1 MARWFGRSR
10 SRGNDKAGDAAE
22 HEHLEPLGVSD
33 DLRLAYGRTGDPKLL
48 RGSIQ
53 AAELALEVYPVT
65 DVRHA
70 AALSSLCMLHRLSWE
85 RDHGTADLIKAIDY
99 GRQAVDKSPPGDP
112 ELPRHMSSLAT
123 ALQEAYDRTEDEES
137 IDEAIALYR
146 GCLDLLPTGGGT
158 GQGEERVGQESN
170 LANSLLRKGR
180 KSGDSA
186 ILNEAAEHA
195 RAALRDTPDGH
206 PMHAVRLVNLG
217 GVLLG
222 LVQNG
227 HPEHIGEAEDMYTQ
241 GLRELPAGHPA
252 SAGVRQTLAMI
263 LGLRIQFGI

>member
-1 MARWFGRSR
+1 MAKWFGRSR
-10 SRGNDKAGDAAE
+10 PRSNDRAGAAAE
-22 HEHLEPLGVSD
+22 SEHLEPLGVSD

-48 RGSIQ
+48 RGSLQ
-53 AAELALEVYPVT
+53 AAELAVEVYPVD

-85 RDHGTADLIKAIDY
+85 RDRSAPDLIKAVDY
-99 GRQAVDKSPPGDP
+99 GRQAVDKSPPGDL

-123 ALQEAYDRTEDEES
+123 ALQEVYDSTEDEES

-146 GCLDLLPTGGGT
+146 GCLDLMPKGST
-158 GQGEERVGQESN
+158 GQGEQRVGQESN

-180 KSGDSA
+180 ANGDEGV
-186 ILNEAAEHA
+186 LNEAAQHA
-195 RAALRDTPDGH
+195 RAALRDTPDDH
-206 PMHAVRLVNLG
+206 PMHPIRLVNLG

-227 HPEHIGEAEDMYTQ
+227 HHEHMGAAEDMYAR
-241 GLRELPAGHPA
+241 GLRELPVGHPA
-252 SAGVRQTLAMI
+252 RAGVEQSLGVI
-263 LGLRIQFGI
+263 QGLRKQFDI

>member
-1 MARWFGRSR
+1 MARWFGRSK
-10 SRGNDKAGDAAE
+10 SRGNDKAGSAAE
-22 HEHLEPLGVSD
+22 SEHLEPLGVAD

-53 AAELALEVYPVT
+53 ASELAVEVYPVT

-70 AALSSLCMLHRLSWE
+70 AALSSLCVLHRLSWE

-99 GRQAVDKSPPGDP
+99 GRQAVDKSPPSDP

-146 GCLDLLPTGGGT
+146 GCLHLMPTGGSA
-158 GQGEERVGQESN
+158 GQAEQRAGQESN
-170 LANSLLRKGR
+170 LADSLLRKGR
-180 KSGDSA
+180 KSGGA
-186 ILNEAAEHA
+186 ILDEAAEHA
-195 RAALRDTPDGH
+195 RAALRDTPEDH

-217 GVLLG
+217 DVLLG
-222 LVQNG
+222 LVQHG
-227 HPEHIGEAEDMYTQ
+227 HPEHNDEAEDMYAR
-241 GLRELPAGHPA
+241 GLRELPADHPA
-252 SAGVRQTLAMI
+252 RGSVEQTLATI
-263 LGLRIQFGI
+263 KDLREQSGS

>member
-10 SRGNDKAGDAAE
+10 SRSYDRAGSAAE
-22 HEHLEPLGVSD
+22 SEHLEPLGVSD

-48 RGSIQ
+48 RGSLQ
-53 AAELALEVYPVT
+53 AAELAVEVYPVN

-85 RDHGTADLIKAIDY
+85 RDRSSADLVKAVDY
-99 GRQAVDKSPPGDP
+99 GRQAVDKSPLGDT

-123 ALQEAYDRTEDEES
+123 ALQEVYDSTEDEAS

-146 GCLDLLPTGGGT
+146 RCLELIPKGST
-158 GQGEERVGQESN
+158 GQGEQRVGQESN

-180 KSGDSA
+180 GSGDGDV
-186 ILNEAAEHA
+186 LDEAAEHA
-195 RAALRDTPDGH
+195 RAALRDTPDDH
-206 PMHAVRLVNLG
+206 PMHPVRLVNLG

-222 LVQNG
+222 LVQTG
-227 HPEHIGEAEDMYTQ
+227 HPEHIGAAEDMYARA
-241 GLRELPAGHPA
+241 LLEFPPRHPA
-252 SAGVRQTLAMI
+252 RPGVEQTLTVI
-263 LGLRIQFGI
+263 KDLRKQFGL

>member
-1 MARWFGRSR
+1 MAKWFGRSK

-22 HEHLEPLGVSD
+22 SEHLEPLGVSD

-48 RGSIQ
+48 RGSMQ
-53 AAELALEVYPVT
+53 AAELAVEVYPVT

-85 RDHGTADLIKAIDY
+85 RDHGTADLVKAIDY

-112 ELPRHMSSLAT
+112 ELSRHMSSLAT

-146 GCLDLLPTGGGT
+146 GCLDLMPKGGSAA
-158 GQGEERVGQESN
+158 QVEQRVGQVSN

-180 KSGDSA
+180 KSRDGDT
-186 ILNEAAEHA
+186 LDEAVQHA
-195 RAALRDTPDGH
+195 RAALRDTPDDH

-222 LVQNG
+222 LVQTG
-227 HPEHIGEAEDMYTQ
+227 HPEHIAEAEDMYTQ

-252 SAGVRQTLAMI
+252 HDGVRQTLAMI
-263 LGLRIQFGI
+263 LGLRVQFGI